1 MPGTLPETA
10 DALAMLRWQIEMGAD
25 EAIDEFPID
34 RTALPAAAPP
44 PAMAAASA
52 AMQVP
57 AGEAPP
63 PAAARTSA
71 PAAPA
76 RASAPQRAQVALES
90 PQLVEDARSIAAR
103 CNSPA
108 ELEAAIKAF
117 DGCALK
123 RTARNTVFA
132 DGQPDAP
139 IMIVGEAPGGD
150 EDRLGK
156 PFVGVSGQLLDR
168 MFAAIGMERAR
179 NLYITNVLFW
189 RPPGNRTPTPG
200 ETAICV
206 AFTRRHIE
214 LVRPKIVVLA
224 GAVPAKTLLDT
235 TEGITRLRGR
245 WFDYSMG
252 DGSSIPA
259 LPTLH
264 PAYLLRSPGA
274 KRQSWRDL
282 LLLQER
288 LESLN
293 GGVKA

>member
-25 EAIDEFPID
+25 EAIGEDPVD
-34 RTALPAAAPP
+34 RTAVPAPLPAAAPLP
-44 PAMAAASA
+44 TAVQA
-52 AMQVP
+52 P
-57 AGEAPP
+57 AGEARR
-63 PAAARTSA
+63 PAAARNATSA
-71 PAAPA
+71 PAARAPA
-76 RASAPQRAQVALES
+76 PPQRAQVALES

-103 CNSPA
+103 CNTAA

-139 IMIVGEAPGGD
+139 IMVIGEAPGGD

-168 MFAAIGMERAR
+168 MFAAIGMERTR

-245 WFDYSMG
+245 WFDYPMA
-252 DGSSIPA
+252 DGSTIPA

-288 LESLN
+288 LQSLN
-293 GGVKA
+293 GGEKA

>member
-1 MPGTLPETA
+1 MSGTLPETA
-10 DALAMLRWQIEMGAD
+10 DALAMLRWQIDMGAD
-25 EAIDEFPID
+25 EAIDEYPID
-34 RTALPAAAPP
+34 RTAIPAAVPMPAAPAP
-44 PAMAAASA
+44 STAVQAP
-52 AMQVP
+52 
-57 AGEAPP
+57 GEAPR
-63 PAAARTSA
+63 PAAARNSAGA
-71 PAAPA
+71 PAA

-103 CNSPA
+103 CSTPA
-108 ELEAAIKAF
+108 ELEAAIKGF

-139 IMIVGEAPGGD
+139 VMVIGEAPGGD

-214 LVRPKIVVLA
+214 LVRPKVVVLA

-235 TEGITRLRGR
+235 TEGITKLRGR
-245 WFDYSMG
+245 WFELAVPGLDA
-252 DGSSIPA
+252 PV
-259 LPTLH
+259 PTLPMFH
-264 PAYLLRSPGA
+264 PAFLLRSPER
-274 KRQSWRDL
+274 KREAWRDL
-282 LLLQER
+282 LALKAR
-288 LESLN
+288 LDESTAI
-293 GGVKA
+293 VP